1 MNQASFPIGLGLTA
15 AAHVY
20 LSNLCWRRTAKHQL
34 RYLSHHLRYK
44 AHIRQLALQDLE
56 TLASLIKLLDANIKN
71 IDHLLLKYPG
81 RPPKSELS
89 SISVEEVKHWME
101 SYSLFRS
108 GRGYMIKSVTKE
120 MMCTDDRYVDL
131 RTSQVCTYLLSTAI
145 ALRYVLS
152 TEPATRFMI
161 KHLPRLYAFGSWIAQ
176 GLGVNSF
183 AALPPTQISSKITNL
198 SSSRGN
204 TWGSLFFQLAPTL
217 FLSGIHFIAGLRCQ
231 WVIRR
236 IQRDREDQL
245 LFVKRVC
252 FVSMFLSLRYSRL
265 KWLLQ
270 MSEACEAFQ
279 KRREA
284 SGDYSEVDQAEIDAA
299 RQPSRGPQRP
309 STHNLLR
316 VLAEDPESPVYAL
329 LNDPHDGLLFEYIAY
344 GTGNNSNR
352 PSPLRTKEYSFGP
365 DLERVDT
372 AQYLGDPRER
382 LRIMKLEYLAME
394 TELVLFCELFDIPE
408 KSD

>member
-1 MNQASFPIGLGLTA
+1 
-15 AAHVY
+15 
-20 LSNLCWRRTAKHQL
+20 
-34 RYLSHHLRYK
+34 
-44 AHIRQLALQDLE
+44 
-56 TLASLIKLLDANIKN
+56 
-71 IDHLLLKYPG
+71 
-81 RPPKSELS
+81 
-89 SISVEEVKHWME
+89 
-101 SYSLFRS
+101 
-108 GRGYMIKSVTKE
+108 
-120 MMCTDDRYVDL
+120 
-131 RTSQVCTYLLSTAI
+131 
-145 ALRYVLS
+145 
-152 TEPATRFMI
+152 
-161 KHLPRLYAFGSWIAQ
+161 
-176 GLGVNSF
+176 
-183 AALPPTQISSKITNL
+183 
-198 SSSRGN
+198 
-204 TWGSLFFQLAPTL
+204 
-217 FLSGIHFIAGLRCQ
+217 
-231 WVIRR
+231 
-236 IQRDREDQL
+236 
-245 LFVKRVC
+245 
-252 FVSMFLSLRYSRL
+252 MFLSLRYSRL